1 MNDNLL
7 NCIYGDVWATPV
19 AECLKGNYLV
29 TSSPGSVSQR
39 NLLDNNGPKSR
50 TLLQL
55 LAWQSLWATNN
66 VNKMYDENQNE
77 KRWMKKSKKKCHI
90 ADTLLGN

>member
-7 NCIYGDVWATPV
+7 NCIYGDGWATPV

-39 NLLDNNGPKSR
+39 NLLRQQWPQKQNTVAAVGMAVS
-50 TLLQL
+50 
-55 LAWQSLWATNN
+55 
-66 VNKMYDENQNE
+66 VGNK
-77 KRWMKKSKKKCHI
+77 
-90 ADTLLGN
+90 